1 MAEQTQE
8 KKSWLKKVDEKADAK
23 GGGIKALWQI
33 VKFLIVSCGVFI
45 IQLLLAY
52 LLPLIFDHVTATL
65 PAFLQAIFKPNV
77 IFDVSTVKGAE
88 QAAKYVVGGVITWG
102 YILTFFLSNA
112 LANVYG
118 YIQNKKTTFKSDAPK
133 YCFVIYIIL
142 LVALILFSTWL
153 QGEVFGAL
161 TRVDNSFVSGIAR
174 AVAAM
179 AAGLVQMLI
188 LFPMEK
194 FVLLKEKDDKKAAD
208 EKKPA
213 DAKKD

>member
-1 MAEQTQE
+1 MAEKTVQTE
-8 KKSWLKKVDEKADAK
+8 KKGWLTKADEKAEAK

-33 VKFLIVSCGVFI
+33 VKFLVVSCGVFI

-52 LLPLIFDHVTATL
+52 LLPFIFDNVTATL
-65 PAFLQAIFKPNV
+65 PGFLQSIFKPDV
-77 IFDVSTVKGAE
+77 IFDASTAKGAE
-88 QAAKYVVGGVITWG
+88 QFAKYVVGGAVTWG

-118 YIQNKKTTFKSDAPK
+118 YIQNKKTTFKSDAPT

-142 LVALILFSTWL
+142 LVALIFFSTWL
-153 QGEVFGAL
+153 QGAVFGAL

-194 FVLLKEKDDKKAAD
+194 FVLLKEKKDDKAVK
-208 EKKPA
+208 
-213 DAKKD
+213 